1 MKPKTPK
8 KILVVKLADLGDAL
22 LITPA
27 LRALRETFPQAQIE
41 VLTTNGGPVL
51 ENSPYLDRVI
61 YFDKYLFDQPR
72 EALKSK
78 NLFQAIR
85 FLFSLTLAR
94 YDTLIF
100 FHHFTTR
107 WGTLKYAALAL
118 ATLAPVRLGLDNGRG
133 WFLNRRVED
142 QGFEAS
148 SEREYW
154 LELAQALGAK
164 SPEDTRPSI
173 SLSVAAKNKADQLYN
188 SLPGSGPVVAIHPGG
203 GNYSLARRWLP
214 GKFAEVANA
223 LIQQHGARIVL
234 VGGPDEVKLG
244 QQVIDLMSCPE
255 QAVNF
260 AGKTNIGEV
269 SAFLAKCDLFIGND
283 AGLMHLATA
292 VGTPV
297 IAIFGPTNRRAWGP
311 YGETKEE
318 GGGSIVVQAELDLA
332 CRPCLYRGKELGWR
346 NGCAARP
353 CLTEIRA
360 EQVLEAANKVMSSN
374 LTP

>member
-27 LRALRETFPQAQIE
+27 LRALRETFPQAKIE

-61 YFDKYLFDQPR
+61 YFNKYLFDQPR
-72 EALKSK
+72 EALKPK
-78 NLFQAIR
+78 NLFQAAR
-85 FLFSLTLAR
+85 FLFGLTLVR

-107 WGTLKYAALAL
+107 WGTLKYGALAL

-133 WFLNRRVED
+133 WFLNRRVVD
-142 QGFEAS
+142 RGFESS

-154 LELAQALGAK
+154 LELVQALGAK
-164 SPEDTRPSI
+164 LPEDIRPSI
-173 SLSVAAKNKADQLYN
+173 NLSIANRNKADQLYN
-188 SLPGSGPVVAIHPGG
+188 TLPGSGPVVAIHPGG

-214 GKFAEVANA
+214 GKFAEVADA
-223 LIQQHGARIVL
+223 LVQQQGARVVL
-234 VGGPDEVKLG
+234 VGGADEVKLG
-244 QQVIDLMSCPE
+244 QQVIDLMHCPE
-255 QAVNF
+255 YVTNL
-260 AGKTNIGEV
+260 AGQTGIGEV
-269 SAFLAKCDLFIGND
+269 SAFIARCALFIGND

-292 VGTPV
+292 VGTPIV
-297 IAIFGPTNRRAWGP
+297 AIFGPTNRRAWGP
-311 YGETKEE
+311 YGETKAE

-360 EQVLEAANKVMSSN
+360 EQVIEAAKKVLSN
-374 LTP
+374 E